1 MIRYLLIA
9 ASAFGALLLTGCASI
24 VNGQNQSVSVVTRN
38 QGTEVQGAKCSLSN
52 DKGIWYVSSPGS
64 VAVHRS
70 YGELAVSCAMTGLPD
85 GTAAVKSSTTGAVF
99 GNILLGGVIG
109 AGIDVATGAAYNYPN
124 LIPVAM
130 GQATRL
136 EGASDTTA
144 LAAPAGTTASPASAD
159 VKVPYVGERGQ
170 AMYREYLTRQAPR
183 AFAIAPDGRWG
194 RAWTE
199 QESGKRPPRDDTRE
213 RALTACKGTTSVECQ
228 LYAVNDQIFVPTT
241 AAVPAANAATATE
254 GTTTATA
261 ATARQSGVK

>member
-38 QGTEVQGAKCSLSN
+38 QGTEVQGAKCSLTN
-52 DKGIWYVSSPGS
+52 DKGVWYVSSPGS

-70 YGELAVSCAMTGLPD
+70 FGELAVSCAMTGLPD

-99 GNILLGGVIG
+99 GNILAGGVIG

-144 LAAPAGTTASPASAD
+144 LAAPAGTTASPASPDA
-159 VKVPYVGERGQ
+159 KLPYVGERGQ
-170 AMYREYLTRQAPR
+170 AMYREYLTKQAPR
-183 AFAIAPDGRWG
+183 AFAIAPNGRWG
-194 RAWTE
+194 SAWTQ
-199 QESGKRPPRDDTRE
+199 QESGKRLPRDDTRE
-213 RALTACKGTTSVECQ
+213 RALANCKQAAGTECQ
-228 LYAVNDQIFVPTT
+228 LYAVNDQIFVPT
-241 AAVPAANAATATE
+241 AAAAPAVNAVTTGAETAT
-254 GTTTATA
+254 THTA
-261 ATARQSGVK
+261 VK

>member
-1 MIRYLLIA
+1 MIRQFLIT
-9 ASAFGALLLTGCASI
+9 ASAIGALLLTGCASI

-38 QGTEVQGAKCSLSN
+38 QGAEVQGAKCSLTN
-52 DKGIWYVSSPGS
+52 DKGVWYLSSPGS

-70 YGELAVSCAMTGLPD
+70 FGELSVSCAMTGLPD
-85 GTAAVKSSTTGAVF
+85 GTVAVKSSTTGAVF
-99 GNILLGGVIG
+99 GNILVGGVIG

-130 GQATRL
+130 GQAMRL

-159 VKVPYVGERGQ
+159 AKVPYVGERGQ
-170 AMYREYLTRQAPR
+170 AMYREYLTKQAPR

-213 RALTACKGTTSVECQ
+213 RALANCKHATGNECQ
-228 LYAVNDQIFVPTT
+228 LFAVNDQIFVPT
-241 AAVPAANAATATE
+241 PAAASAVTAV
-254 GTTTATA
+254 TA
-261 ATARQSGVK
+261 ATETATPQPAVK

>member
-1 MIRYLLIA
+1 MIRHILIA
-9 ASAFGALLLTGCASI
+9 ASAIGTLLLTGCASI

-38 QGTEVQGAKCSLSN
+38 QGAEVQGAKCSLTN
-52 DKGIWYVSSPGS
+52 DKGVWYLSSPGS

-70 YGELAVSCAMTGLPD
+70 FGDLAVSCAMTGLPD
-85 GTAAVKSSTTGAVF
+85 GTAAVKSSTTSAVF
-99 GNILLGGVIG
+99 GNILVGGVIG

-144 LAAPAGTTASPASAD
+144 LSAPAGTAASAASAD
-159 VKVPYVGERGQ
+159 AKLPYVGERGQ
-170 AMYREYLTRQAPR
+170 AMYREYLTKPAPR

-199 QESGKRPPRDDTRE
+199 QESGKRPPRDDSRE
-213 RALTACKGTTSVECQ
+213 RALANCKGTSGIECQ
-228 LYAVNDQIFVPTT
+228 LYAVNDQVFVPTS
-241 AAVPAANAATATE
+241 AAAPAVNAL
-254 GTTTATA
+254 TA
-261 ATARQSGVK
+261 ATEPSTPRTAAQ

>member
-1 MIRYLLIA
+1 MIRQLLIA
-9 ASAFGALLLTGCASI
+9 ASAIGALLLTGCASI

-38 QGTEVQGAKCSLSN
+38 QGAEVQGAKCSLTN
-52 DKGIWYVSSPGS
+52 DKGVWYVSSPGS

-70 YGELAVSCAMTGLPD
+70 YGELSVSCALTGLPD

-99 GNILLGGVIG
+99 GNILVGGVIG

-144 LAAPAGTTASPASAD
+144 LAASAGTTASPASAD
-159 VKVPYVGERGQ
+159 AKVPYVGERGQ
-170 AMYREYLTRQAPR
+170 AMYLEYLTKQAPR

-213 RALTACKGTTSVECQ
+213 RALANCKRTTGTECQ
-228 LYAVNDQIFVPTT
+228 LFAVNDQIFMPTPV
-241 AAVPAANAATATE
+241 AAPGVNPL
-254 GTTTATA
+254 TA
-261 ATARQSGVK
+261 ATQTATPQPSVK